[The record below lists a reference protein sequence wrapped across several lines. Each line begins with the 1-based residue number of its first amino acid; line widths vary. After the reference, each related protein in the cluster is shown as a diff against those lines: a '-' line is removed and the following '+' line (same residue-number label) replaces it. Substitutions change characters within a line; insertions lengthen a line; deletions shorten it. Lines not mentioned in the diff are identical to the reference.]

1 MGEINTIGFDLA
13 KSVFQVHGVDAHG
26 AVSIRRQLRRAE
38 VLKFFT
44 KLPPCVVG
52 MEACASAH
60 YWAREIASL
69 GHDVRLIAPIEVKP
83 YVKRGRKN
91 DATDAAAICEAVQRP
106 HMLFVPIK
114 TPDQQAVL
122 MLHRARRLL
131 VTQQTMLGNGLRAHL
146 AEFGITAPV
155 GNAGLGKLIAIAVDA
170 GDEPL
175 PQFAREALAALA
187 AQYCDA
193 RTKIAALDQQIH
205 AAFRADEASR
215 RLAAIPGIGPMI
227 ASALVAAMGDPKRF
241 KTGRHFA
248 AWLGLVPSQNSSG
261 GKQSLGRITKTG
273 DRYLRSLLVVGATS
287 ILRRRAK
294 DGNWLAGLLARMPAR
309 QATVALANKTARIAW
324 AILAHGTEYKEPGQ
338 EMAATAATA

>member
-1 MGEINTIGFDLA
+1 MGEINTVGFDLA
-13 KSVFQVHGVDAHG
+13 KNVFQVHGVDASG
-26 AVSIRRQLRRAE
+26 AVTIRRQLRRAE

-44 KLPPCVVG
+44 KLPRCVVG

-60 YWAREIASL
+60 HWAREIAKR
-69 GHDVRLIAPIEVKP
+69 GHEVRLIAPIEVKP

-91 DATDAAAICEAVQRP
+91 DAVDAAAICEAVLRP
-106 HMLFVPIK
+106 HMQFVPIK
-114 TPDQQAVL
+114 TPESQAVL

-131 VTQQTMLGNGLRAHL
+131 VAQQTMLGNGLRAHL

-155 GNAGLGKLIAIAVDA
+155 GRAGLDKLIAIAVDA

-175 PQFAREALAALA
+175 PQFAREALAMLA
-187 AQYCDA
+187 AQYRDA
-193 RTKIAALDQQIH
+193 EAKIAALDQQIR

-215 RLAAIPGIGPMI
+215 RLAAIPGIGPLI
-227 ASALVAAMGDPKRF
+227 ASALVAAIGDPKRF
-241 KTGRHFA
+241 RTGRHFA

-261 GKQSLGRITKTG
+261 GKQRLGGITKTG

-294 DGNWLAGLLARMPAR
+294 DGSWLAGLLARMPAR
-309 QATVALANKTARIAW
+309 QASVALANKTARIAW
-324 AILAHGTEYKEPGQ
+324 AILAHGTKYKEP
-338 EMAATAATA
+338 AAA

>member
-1 MGEINTIGFDLA
+1 MGEVNTIGFDLA

-26 AVSIRRQLRRAE
+26 AISIRRQLRRAE
-38 VLKFFT
+38 VLKLFT
-44 KLPPCVVG
+44 KLSPCVVG

-60 YWAREIASL
+60 YWAREIAKL
-69 GHDVRLIAPIEVKP
+69 GHEVRLIAPIEVKP

-91 DATDAAAICEAVQRP
+91 DATDAAAICEAVMRP
-106 HMLFVPIK
+106 HMQFVPIK

-146 AEFGITAPV
+146 AEFGIIAP
-155 GNAGLGKLIAIAVDA
+155 GGRAGLRKLIAIAVDA

-175 PQFAREALAALA
+175 PQFAREALAMLA

-193 RTKIAALDQQIH
+193 ETKIAALDQQIQ

-227 ASALVAAMGDPKRF
+227 ASAIVAAMGDPKRF

-261 GKQSLGRITKTG
+261 GRQCLGRITKTG

-294 DGNWLAGLLARMPAR
+294 DGSWLAGLLARMPAR

-324 AILAHGTEYKEPGQ
+324 AILAHGTEYREPAG
-338 EMAATAATA
+338 A